1 MGAEVNQPAA
11 GRILQK
17 RVVRMSLLDDGFLR
31 PGREPA
37 RNRPH
42 GNLMVL
48 RIAVLVMF
56 GILVARLA
64 SMQLV
69 NGADYAQRSK
79 ENHIFSTNILP
90 TRGLIRARDGT
101 PLVENIG

>member
-1 MGAEVNQPAA
+1 MGAEVDQLAT
-11 GRILQK
+11 R
-17 RVVRMSLLDDGFLR
+17 RVFQVSLLDGGFLR

-48 RIAVLVMF
+48 RIAVLLMF

-64 SMQLV
+64 SMQLI

-90 TRGLIRARDGT
+90 TRGLIVARDGT
-101 PLVENIG
+101 PLVENVGRYTAG